1 MQAPL
6 QKKTEI
12 KVYILYVMKNI
23 GYPVE
28 FEKLHDAITADDPV
42 NTFTFSECFSEL
54 LDTDNIELIK
64 GDDGSESF
72 MITQKGINVCDG
84 LLYMLIPSVQKTAFE
99 AALRLVW
106 FEQKGVETTTN
117 VTDTNFSFVI
127 SQKDK
132 EIFSVKI
139 DAESEERALYLQ
151 EKVNKNP
158 EFIYRSI
165 MALLNS

>member
-106 FEQKGVETTTN
+106 FEQKGVDTDTS
-117 VTDTNFSFVI
+117 VTDTNFSFTI
-127 SQKDK
+127 SQKGK
-132 EIFSVKI
+132 EIFCIKL

-165 MALLNS
+165 MALLNG